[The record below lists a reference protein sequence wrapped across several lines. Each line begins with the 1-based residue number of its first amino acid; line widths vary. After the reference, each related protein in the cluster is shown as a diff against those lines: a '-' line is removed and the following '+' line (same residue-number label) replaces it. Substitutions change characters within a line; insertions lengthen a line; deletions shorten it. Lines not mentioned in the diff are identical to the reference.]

1 MVTAKNQIDIAR
13 VAIFGLHS
21 GFVRARPRSV
31 LLMIIHGD
39 VVVTCTNAYFNRC
52 SPTAHIGASRS
63 STLANSYGP
72 VVELVDTTDLGS
84 VAREGVWVR
93 VPPGP
98 RISTILPTKW
108 PEFRQF
114 YLVR

>member
-1 MVTAKNQIDIAR
+1 MADKGIWTISFNGLPHNIAR

-72 VVELVDTTDLGS
+72 VVE
-84 VAREGVWVR
+84 W
-93 VPPGP
+93 
-98 RISTILPTKW
+98 
-108 PEFRQF
+108 
-114 YLVR
+114 